1 MHKLRRLLF
10 AVAAVFAL
18 SAIAVVP
25 ALGVTGPPVVNDL
38 IHFADPPGPLDT
50 WCGSVVGRY
59 SDAGVEHY
67 MQDASGNFIDTLRFT
82 SIFTAEA
89 TGKSLEANGT
99 ATTRSSGP
107 IDNGDGTVSFVT
119 QFTGLALQFK
129 VPNGPILKDA
139 SGKPLL
145 GAGEVTTTDVFDASG
160 NYITTIESW
169 HGPHPVR
176 DGVDICGP
184 SIAYLLDP

>member
-1 MHKLRRLLF
+1 MHKLTRLVL
-10 AVAAVFAL
+10 AVGTVSVL

-25 ALGVTGPPVVNDL
+25 ALGVTGRPVVNDL

-67 MQDASGNFIDTLRFT
+67 MQDASGNFIDTVHFT
-82 SIFTAEA
+82 STFTAEA

-99 ATTRSSGP
+99 GTARSSGP
-107 IDNGDGTVSFVT
+107 IDNGDGTVSLVT

-145 GAGEVTTTDVFDASG
+145 GAGEVTTTDVFDAAG
-160 NYITTIESW
+160 NYITTTESW
-169 HGPHPVR
+169 HGPHPLR

-184 SIAYLLDP
+184 SNAYLLNP